1 VILVSPSISRNLLYF
16 GIISLS
22 VFLVILSSQKLSTF
36 YEIHA
41 TPIDSDIRPTRL
53 SGPIVSL
60 QFSSDGDPTWIVSGR
75 WRVDVNYDPKGTLP
89 LNISNVNVSLV
100 MVSSDGE
107 ITQRFKLSEL
117 KPAALSYDN
126 TTDTL
131 TQNGTLKVTRG
142 SQPIDDVGANLKLIN
157 REVFIISLDPSKTK
171 DYFGSSPI
179 YGIER

>member
-1 VILVSPSISRNLLYF
+1 
-16 GIISLS
+16 
-22 VFLVILSSQKLSTF
+22 
-36 YEIHA
+36 
-41 TPIDSDIRPTRL
+41 
-53 SGPIVSL
+53 
-60 QFSSDGDPTWIVSGR
+60 
-75 WRVDVNYDPKGTLP
+75 VDVNYDPKGTLP

-131 TQNGTLKVTRG
+131 TQNGTLKVTKG